1 MRVILS
7 AQPRDANDLAGAI
20 GSSTIRSIVANSPIN
35 LFTLH
40 SRAWQANRYVYPVI
54 SRRSHGLSIGVNLNP
69 DKICNFD
76 CIYCCVDR
84 TEMPGKMDVDL
95 GMLQEELDHMVDL
108 AATGEIWKLPP
119 FDQTA
124 PALRRIN
131 DIAFS
136 GDGEPTS
143 YAKFQEACALAAESL
158 QRHAL
163 SDVKLV
169 VITNATLFHQPRVL
183 AALEFLDKHNG

>member
-1 MRVILS
+1 MPGKSL
-7 AQPRDANDLAGAI
+7 
-20 GSSTIRSIVANSPIN
+20 N

-40 SRAWQANRYVYPVI
+40 SRNWQTNRYVYPVI
-54 SRRSHGLSIGVNLNP
+54 SRRSQGLSIGVNLNP

-84 TEMPGKMDVDL
+84 TEMPGKLDVDL
-95 GMLQEELDHMVDL
+95 DVLRDELDHLVDF
-108 AATGEIWKLPP
+108 AASGEIWKTPP
-119 FDQTA
+119 FDQAA

-143 YAKFQEACALAAESL
+143 Y
-158 QRHAL
+158 
-163 SDVKLV
+163 
-169 VITNATLFHQPRVL
+169 
-183 AALEFLDKHNG
+183 